1 MFAPLF
7 SSIDPG
13 ARAADHPGFPLWSL
27 SAFIKICLFFGLFH
41 GRAGPVK
48 FFADESDDEGY
59 AEMVMNSLKK

>member
-1 MFAPLF
+1 VPVPPTIRVFHYGLY
-7 SSIDPG
+7 
-13 ARAADHPGFPLWSL
+13 RHL
-27 SAFIKICLFFGLFH
+27 SEFVYCFGLFH